1 MTKLVY
7 TAMSRHSAYAK
18 EFVCAHAFMN
28 GAVPLNPFSMFGY
41 FLYDLVDRDLV
52 RSANAKVISAVDEV
66 WSYGPIADG
75 CLAEIFQ
82 ALDEAKPIRYYTVE
96 KRIADIREVREDELH
111 FESMELKEAF
121 FERIQKLVR

>member
-18 EFVCAHAFMN
+18 EFVCAHAFLQ

-41 FLYDLVDRDLV
+41 FLFDLVDRNLV
-52 RSANAKVISAVDEV
+52 RAANARVISAVDEV

-75 CLAEIFQ
+75 CLAEILQ
-82 ALDEAKPIRYYTVE
+82 ARNEGKPVLFFSVAPTVDRIRSLSAE
-96 KRIADIREVREDELH
+96 ELT
-111 FESMELKEAF
+111 FETPEIQAAF
-121 FERIQKLVR
+121 IERFK